1 MPKGTTALPC
11 PMDDALSHP
20 DDDSVPYDAG
30 ATWTAACVADLL
42 SRHGVGAR
50 HQAAAV
56 AQICAISIS
65 QARRKLRGAV
75 WLFNE
80 VLALCRHHGESL
92 DTVFS
97 AEPPATP
104 WRTAPATAPAGHL
117 PATLGLDGLQLP
129 AHVQLG
135 ALCTADQP
143 PTNALLATLH
153 DDRWRVG
160 SLTHLRQLGAGGAC
174 YRVAHLEVA
183 PADDQPRARIAVL
196 DDDESAAQA
205 LSDWFNEV
213 GFQAEA
219 FTDPLALYPRLE
231 RGFDAYV
238 LDLMLGGG
246 QTSQPVVE
254 RIRREQP
261 AAPIV
266 LLTGQLRDG
275 KASESTLAT
284 LLRTQNVTFFEKPV
298 RPAMITAAIQNSL
311 DRQQA
316 AA

>member
-1 MPKGTTALPC
+1 
-11 PMDDALSHP
+11 MDDALQHP
-20 DDDSVPYDAG
+20 DDDSVPFDAG
-30 ATWTAACVADLL
+30 AAWASACVADLL

-50 HQAAAV
+50 HHAAAV

-92 DTVFS
+92 DTVF
-97 AEPPATP
+97 AADPPGAP
-104 WRTAPATAPAGHL
+104 WRRTPSASAAGHL
-117 PATLGLDGLQLP
+117 PATLVLDGLHVP

-135 ALCTADQP
+135 ALCAPDQP
-143 PTNALLATLH
+143 LADSLLATLH
-153 DDRWRVG
+153 DDRWHVG
-160 SLTHLRQLGAGGAC
+160 SLAHLRQLGASGAC

-183 PADDQPRARIAVL
+183 PTAGQPRARIAVL

-205 LSDWFNEV
+205 LRDWFNEL

-219 FTDPLALYPRLE
+219 FTDPRALYLQLE
-231 RGFDAYV
+231 SGFDAYV
-238 LDLMLGGG
+238 LDLMLAGG

-311 DRQQA
+311 DRLQTTA
-316 AA
+316 